1 VVPDITSQVDG
12 RHPTTAELS
21 LDLIAGRERDPKSL
35 QLIGQGGGT
44 PEKPTKEEEYP
55 RRGRAARARNWA
67 PQGTGL
73 PRRSGHPKAVRSSR
87 AGASV
92 YRSANPRYRAR
103 PDRPRPA
110 RYLRKPPRGDPASQ
124 GCPVPKQGLNGSVGA
139 CPSSGQAAAASQL
152 ALNSVTFRQGGAE
165 LREDSGQ
172 VGDRPATGK

>member
-21 LDLIAGRERDPKSL
+21 LDLVAGRERDPKSL

-73 PRRSGHPKAVRSSR
+73 PRRSGHPEAVRSSR

-92 YRSANPRYRAR
+92 YRSRQPSLPGSAGPA
-103 PDRPRPA
+103 PTPA
-110 RYLRKPPRGDPASQ
+110 RYLRNPPRGDPASQ
-124 GCPVPKQGLNGSVGA
+124 ACPVP
-139 CPSSGQAAAASQL
+139 
-152 ALNSVTFRQGGAE
+152 
-165 LREDSGQ
+165 
-172 VGDRPATGK
+172 